1 MSNSS
6 CWGGGSVV
14 LLLTLSLSQHDELA
28 PNKVPVDR
36 YCTCLVKLP

>member
-28 PNKVPVDR
+28 PTKYQLTVTVHVQLN
-36 YCTCLVKLP
+36 YL